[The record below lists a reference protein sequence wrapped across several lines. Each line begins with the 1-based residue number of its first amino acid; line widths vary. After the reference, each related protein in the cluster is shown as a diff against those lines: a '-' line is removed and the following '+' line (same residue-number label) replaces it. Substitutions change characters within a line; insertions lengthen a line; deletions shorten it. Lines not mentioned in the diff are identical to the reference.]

1 MNNKQLPRSGKKRID
16 QMFGKIIYI
25 IENVLGVIYKKEDL
39 RDPDDRRIRLKGFLS
54 EEHKEAYIRHCPPD
68 NPVEKNLLHEALHA
82 LFPTIR
88 PPSNKREVKILC
100 REEYYWKN
108 FTLEHRRYLR
118 RYIPRHTVKK
128 EP

>member
-1 MNNKQLPRSGKKRID
+1 MKNKQLPRSGKKRID
-16 QMFGKIIYI
+16 LMFEKVIYI
-25 IENVLGVIYKKEDL
+25 IENVLEAIYKKEDL

-54 EEHKEAYIRHCPPD
+54 EEHKEVYIRHCPPD

-82 LFPTIR
+82 LSPTIR
-88 PPSNKREVKILC
+88 PPSDKREIKILR

-108 FTLEHRRYLR
+108 FTVGQKRYLR
-118 RYIPRHTVKK
+118 RCIPKHTVKK